1 MPPNEPGIGMPWT
14 WQSSSIDA
22 VDANQHKVRHCM
34 AQQASANSHNMIRM
48 LWTQLLSVRYF
59 SSWDIQGLFQQLRR
73 NQLSQFCGE
82 QMYTDAIFRQRNYQS
97 WFVQNHPQ
105 PTPLWDFAL
114 AALST
119 QMSCSWAGFLGKPGT
134 NQIRQLHGSHLMSR

>member
-1 MPPNEPGIGMPWT
+1 MPWT

-34 AQQASANSHNMIRM
+34 AQQALANSHNMIRM

-59 SSWDIQGLFQQLRR
+59 SSWDIQGPFQQLRR
-73 NQLSQFCGE
+73 NQLSQFCGK
-82 QMYTDAIFRQRNYQS
+82 QINTDAIFRQRNYQS

-105 PTPLWDFAL
+105 PTPFVGLCTSSFVHTDVVQLGRIPWQAGNKPNP
-114 AALST
+114 AA
-119 QMSCSWAGFLGKPGT
+119 P
-134 NQIRQLHGSHLMSR
+134 RQSSDVTLKYVEYL